1 MPLELEEELKHEMGR
16 KQGEPREIPIKF
28 DDEDQTVN
36 EEVDPGTEPEA
47 AAKDADLEGAGE
59 AQSATAGGQET
70 QLVEVDPLV
79 QLQAQVDSLIQ
90 EKSSLYDQL
99 LRRAAEFENYRK
111 RIERE
116 RSETY
121 QRARAE
127 IILEFLPVIDN
138 FERALTSLETST
150 GDADALRHGV
160 ELIHKQFKDALAK
173 FGLEAVDSVGQIF
186 DPNVHEAITIE
197 PTDRHKENT
206 IIEEFQRGYKMG
218 DKLLRPAKV
227 KVAASPNE

>member
-36 EEVDPGTEPEA
+36 EEVDPATEPEA
-47 AAKDADLEGAGE
+47 AAKDADPEGAGE
-59 AQSATAGGQET
+59 AQSAAAGGQET

-127 IILEFLPVIDN
+127 VLIEFLPVVDN
-138 FERALTSLETST
+138 LERALSSLENSQ
-150 GDADALRHGV
+150 GDAEALRHGV
-160 ELIHKQFKDALAK
+160 ELIHKQFRDAMSK
-173 FGLEAVDSVGQIF
+173 FGLEPVESVGKTF
-186 DPNVHEAITIE
+186 DPNVHEAVTTE
-197 PTDRHKENT
+197 TSDEHEENT

-227 KVAASPNE
+227 KVASTPEK